1 MILVKGNIVKETNDE
16 TKINRLKD
24 LGYEVVEE
32 KKAKADKNTDKAAA
46 DKAGAETTK
55 ADAETAKD
63 KAADKADSKTKGK

>member
-16 TKINRLKD
+16 TKINRLKE

-32 KKAKADKNTDKAAA
+32 KKAAADKNTDKEVVDKAAA
-46 DKAGAETTK
+46 DKTDTEP
-55 ADAETAKD
+55 AKD